1 MAKKNPPKVGEI
13 RIGRAGNKYNKWD
26 GKRWVPVSAA
36 RTAGA
41 SGRKASVVS
50 KAVPS
55 KAGTG
60 NTSGSST
67 AKAQYVPMTTR
78 TKKPTMAQPKT
89 PQAKLTQLQRGLN
102 AQTLRKRGIEAK
114 RQKTAAEAAELKKI
128 NAEIAR
134 IRKALG

>member
-1 MAKKNPPKVGEI
+1 MAKKPPKVGEI
-13 RIGRAGNKYNKWD
+13 RIGRAGNKYNRWD

-41 SGRKASVVS
+41 GGRSPSVVS
-50 KAVPS
+50 KPVPVKKTQS
-55 KAGTG
+55 ETPK
-60 NTSGSST
+60 S

-78 TKKPTMAQPKT
+78 RAKPTMAQPKT
-89 PQAKLTQLQRGLN
+89 PNARLQQLQRGLN
-102 AQTLRKRGIEAK
+102 AQLGRKRGIEAK